1 MVRNGSISEIGGTW
15 YSLVQVDSAWYSNR
29 EDESINCCHS
39 HYCHNQLE
47 KMKHAR
53 NLFGKYLCNQKAC
66 VGKALTRER

>member
-53 NLFGKYLCNQKAC
+53 NLDNICAIKRH
-66 VGKALTRER
+66 V